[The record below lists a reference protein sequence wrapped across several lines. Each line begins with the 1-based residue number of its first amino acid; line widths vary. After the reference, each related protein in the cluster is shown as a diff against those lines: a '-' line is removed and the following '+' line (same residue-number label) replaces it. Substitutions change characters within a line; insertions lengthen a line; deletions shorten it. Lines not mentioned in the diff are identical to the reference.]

1 MTQARHRKWKSEVHT
16 ESWKLNS
23 STATLMRKMEKE
35 TGEQPNF
42 KSDKN
47 KYTQGWSY
55 FNSFCVPKKNKCQV
69 LKY

>member
-35 TGEQPNF
+35 TGEHPNF
-42 KSDKN
+42 KSD
-47 KYTQGWSY
+47 
-55 FNSFCVPKKNKCQV
+55 
-69 LKY
+69 